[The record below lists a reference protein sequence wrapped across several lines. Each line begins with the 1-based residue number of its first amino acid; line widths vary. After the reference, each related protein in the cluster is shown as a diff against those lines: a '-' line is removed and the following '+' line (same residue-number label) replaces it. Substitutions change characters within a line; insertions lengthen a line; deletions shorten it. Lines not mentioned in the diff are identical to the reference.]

1 MDHGRAMTRTPAI
14 MVLGT
19 GSHVGK
25 SLITAALCRI
35 FSQAGL
41 RVAPFKAQNM
51 SLNSAATPEGL
62 EIGRAQALQ
71 AEAAG
76 IPASV
81 HMNPVLLKPS
91 SDMASQVIVRGK
103 IFAQFTA
110 EDYFRRRNEELLPF
124 VCESYEILASQ
135 YELVILEGAGSPAE
149 INLKDRDIVN
159 LRMAQLAGARC
170 ILVGDI
176 DRGGVFASIFGT
188 LALLEPAERDLID
201 GFVINKFRGDVR
213 LLMPGID
220 ELEER
225 IGKPCLGVVPYISD
239 LRLDE
244 EDSVALE
251 SAATVRWGDN
261 SPRRRLRVAIL
272 RFPSIS
278 NFTDFDPLLAEP
290 SVEAQF
296 CRRKDEIN
304 AADVVILPGSKRTV
318 RDLYWMRESGLE
330 EAIRSRSTRA
340 LIFGICGGMQM
351 LGVAIDDPCAVE
363 GGGTEQGLGL
373 LPIRTTMNPEK
384 ITRQAWGE
392 VVAQE
397 VFREALKGV
406 AVQGYEIHVGETE
419 YLEGAVPF
427 SRIARSGCLRE
438 EVLDGCTNL
447 NGRVVG
453 TYLHGIFDNDG
464 FRHAF
469 LCAARS
475 ACGLAPAEMVAWK
488 KLRDHEFERLAQ
500 TVASAIDLNRLLG
513 FVGLKWPTDG
523 SKESACAPAR

>member
-1 MDHGRAMTRTPAI
+1 MNRTPSI

-19 GSHVGK
+19 GSSVGK

-35 FSQAGL
+35 FSQAGF

-51 SLNSAATPEGL
+51 SLNSAATSEGL

-91 SDMASQVIVRGK
+91 SDMVSQVIVKGK
-103 IFAQFTA
+103 IFASLSA
-110 EDYFRRRNEELLPF
+110 RDYFGRRNEELLPI
-124 VCESYEILASQ
+124 VHESYEILASQ
-135 YELVILEGAGSPAE
+135 HELMILEGAGSPAE

-159 LRMAQLAGARC
+159 LNMARHAGARC

-201 GFVINKFRGDVR
+201 GFVVNKFRGDVR
-213 LLMPGID
+213 LLMPGIGQ
-220 ELEER
+220 LEER
-225 IGKPCLGVVPYISD
+225 IGKPCLGIVPHIPD

-251 SAATVRWGDN
+251 SAATVRWGGDN
-261 SPRRRLRVAIL
+261 SPQRRLRVALL

-278 NFTDFDPLLAEP
+278 NFTDFDPLLVEP
-290 SVEAQF
+290 SVEARF
-296 CRRKDEIN
+296 CQTKAEVD
-304 AADVVILPGSKRTV
+304 AADLVILPGSKQTV
-318 RDLYWMRESGLE
+318 RDLHWMRESGLDQ
-330 EAIRSRSTRA
+330 ALRSQSKRK
-340 LIFGICGGMQM
+340 LILGICGGMQM
-351 LGVAIDDPCAVE
+351 LGHAIDDPGAVE
-363 GGGTEQGLGL
+363 AGGTEHGLGL

-384 ITRQAWGE
+384 VTLQAWGE
-392 VVAQE
+392 VVAQN
-397 VFREALKGV
+397 VFGRALTGTP
-406 AVQGYEIHVGETE
+406 VQGYEIHVGETE
-419 YLEGAVPF
+419 YLTGAVPF
-427 SRIARSGCLRE
+427 SRIARSGALPD

-447 NGRVVG
+447 SGRVVG

-464 FRHAF
+464 FRHAV

-475 ACGLAPAEMVAWK
+475 ACGLAPAEMIAWK
-488 KLRDHEFERLAQ
+488 QLRDYELERLAQ
-500 TVASAIDLNRLLG
+500 TVASAVDLNRLLD
-513 FVGLKWPTDG
+513 FVGLKWPADR
-523 SKESACAPAR
+523 SKEGACAPVR